1 MYQGEGRVIKG
12 VGGLYTVRL
21 DAGTQPLD
29 GATVSARG
37 RGILRRRGALLV
49 GDRVRVCYEES
60 AVAAALGT
68 AADSEIHSEAGTA
81 SAAADLAVSSGIA
94 PGTESGSGC
103 GTASGAPASTP
114 LPSSDGS
121 GIAICEILPR
131 RSALIRPPMANL
143 DVLFVTAA
151 AASPAPAPET
161 LDKLLCIAEYNRIE
175 PVLVVTK
182 TDMNAETAR
191 GLSDIYRTAGF
202 PVFPVCALTGEGL
215 EPLRAYIRETLPG
228 KIAAFSGASGV
239 GQSTLLNCIFPELS
253 LATDEV
259 SRRIARGKN
268 TTRSVELYPL
278 SAAPDCG
285 YLADTPGFSMLDFAR
300 FDFFGKDDL
309 PGTFRE
315 FSPYIGH
322 CRYKKC
328 THTRE
333 DGCAI
338 LAAVREGKIPASRH
352 KSYTALFEVLRKKNP
367 WG

>member
-68 AADSEIHSEAGTA
+68 AADSEAGAA

-94 PGTESGSGC
+94 PGAESGSGC

-182 TDMNAETAR
+182 TDMDAETAR

-202 PVFPVCALTGEGL
+202 PVFPVSALTGEGL
-215 EPLRAYIRETLPG
+215 EPLRAYIREALPG

-239 GQSTLLNCIFPELS
+239 GKSTLLNCIFPELS

-278 SAAPDCG
+278 SAAPD
-285 YLADTPGFSMLDFAR
+285 LSL
-300 FDFFGKDDL
+300 
-309 PGTFRE
+309 
-315 FSPYIGH
+315 IH
-322 CRYKKC
+322 
-328 THTRE
+328 
-333 DGCAI
+333 I
-338 LAAVREGKIPASRH
+338 
-352 KSYTALFEVLRKKNP
+352 
-367 WG
+367 